1 MDETGQYVNSLVVG
15 NDNSDMD
22 IPIVNVG
29 MNAGMNWNKI
39 IPWIGIFLGGMAL
52 ILSVVA
58 LILYSVIPQ
67 PVSRQY
73 TRGNITSND
82 NKPKFTPVNMEIFS
96 TTPTIGSSNPGVTAN
111 SRDKGSSGMF
121 YIIHNKSN
129 DKSVE
134 VYNADV
140 SGPVVTIA
148 PNVAQ
153 LFFIDDNG
161 KSRLVV

>member
-111 SRDKGSSGMF
+111 
-121 YIIHNKSN
+121 